1 MFLGVWN
8 IGGHLGCSG
17 SHLALS
23 GNERKFLKKLNV
35 RERSGTMKRV
45 DVVVVDGSGRR
56 TVVGYEFKCTGE
68 G

>member
-1 MFLGVWN
+1 
-8 IGGHLGCSG
+8 
-17 SHLALS
+17 
-23 GNERKFLKKLNV
+23 
-35 RERSGTMKRV
+35 MKRV